1 MMARHLMLA
10 AAAAVVALGTAA
22 TADAMYG
29 AGTTVAQAAPQTP
42 QASDSGVTQP
52 STTLAQAV
60 RSAEQRTN
68 GRAGKVELERED
80 GVYVYEVKT
89 FSKDG
94 TADVFV
100 DFATGNVDRVR
111 SRGFLAR
118 VGDAIDSEDRREDEA
133 LLKALEASSIT
144 LSEAID
150 AAESDTGG
158 KAVKAKMKDRYGS
171 VFFEVAL
178 IVDGSKQRVEV
189 DTATANVVA
198 VSAPKDHDG
207 DDDDDDDNDND

>member
-1 MMARHLMLA
+1 MTINLKLV
-10 AAAAVVALGTAA
+10 AAAAVVALGIAA
-22 TADAMYG
+22 TADATYG
-29 AGTTVAQAAPQTP
+29 AATTIAQAAPQTP
-42 QASDSGVTQP
+42 QAPDSGVTRS

-89 FSKDG
+89 FSPEG

-100 DFATGNVDRVR
+100 DLATGNVDRVQT
-111 SRGFLAR
+111 RGFLAG

-133 LLKALEASSIT
+133 LLKALEASSVT
-144 LSEAID
+144 LSQAID
-150 AAESDTGG
+150 AAEADTGG
-158 KAVKAKMKDRYGS
+158 KAVKAKLKDRYGS

-178 IVDGSKQRVEV
+178 MVDGSKQRVEV
-189 DTATANVVA
+189 DTATAKVVA
-198 VSAPKDHDG
+198 VSTPKDRDG
-207 DDDDDDDNDND
+207 DDDDDDDDD

>member
-22 TADAMYG
+22 TADAVYG
-29 AGTTVAQAAPQTP
+29 AGTTVAQATPQTP
-42 QASDSGVTQP
+42 QASDSGVTRP

-189 DTATANVVA
+189 DTATAKVVA

-207 DDDDDDDNDND
+207 DDDDDDD

>member
-1 MMARHLMLA
+1 MMAINLKLV
-10 AAAAVVALGTAA
+10 AAAAVVALGIAA
-22 TADAMYG
+22 TADATYG
-29 AGTTVAQAAPQTP
+29 AATTIAQAAPQTP
-42 QASDSGVTQP
+42 QAPDSGVTRS

-89 FSKDG
+89 FSPEG

-100 DFATGNVDRVR
+100 DLATGNVDRVQT
-111 SRGFLAR
+111 RGFLAR

-133 LLKALEASSIT
+133 LLKALEASSVT
-144 LSEAID
+144 LSQAID
-150 AAESDTGG
+150 AAEADTGG
-158 KAVKAKMKDRYGS
+158 KAVKAKLKDRYGS

-178 IVDGSKQRVEV
+178 MVDGSKQRVEI
-189 DTATANVVA
+189 DTATAKVVA
-198 VSAPKDHDG
+198 VSTPKDRDG
-207 DDDDDDDNDND
+207 DDDDDDDDD

>member
-1 MMARHLMLA
+1 MMAIDLKLV
-10 AAAAVVALGTAA
+10 AAAAVVALGIAA
-22 TADAMYG
+22 TADATYG
-29 AGTTVAQAAPQTP
+29 AATIIAQAAPQTP
-42 QASDSGVTQP
+42 QAPDSGVTRS

-89 FSKDG
+89 FSPEG

-100 DFATGNVDRVR
+100 DLATGNVDRVQT
-111 SRGFLAR
+111 RGFLAR

-133 LLKALEASSIT
+133 LLKALEASSVT
-144 LSEAID
+144 LSQAID
-150 AAESDTGG
+150 AAEADTGG
-158 KAVKAKMKDRYGS
+158 KAVKAKLKDRYGS

-178 IVDGSKQRVEV
+178 MVDGSKQRVEV
-189 DTATANVVA
+189 DTATAKVVA
-198 VSAPKDHDG
+198 VSKPKDRDG
-207 DDDDDDDNDND
+207 DDDDDDDDDDD